1 MHQEN
6 IFQKVPEKVPENS
19 GEPHFCYK
27 EYQSLLVQKQRFSV
41 VCGTLIHATSF
52 NKSYFRLKL
61 QELIWKV
68 RDFYFSCREMVF
80 LRILLLIS
88 APSAKK

>member
-1 MHQEN
+1 M
-6 IFQKVPEKVPENS
+6 
-19 GEPHFCYK
+19 
-27 EYQSLLVQKQRFSV
+27 
-41 VCGTLIHATSF
+41 
-52 NKSYFRLKL
+52 L

-88 APSAKK
+88 ATFCKKITARSPTLTKDSVFLIRVAGKSPGILNHDFSFFSLLSDVQGEVV